1 MTANAEERRSERE
14 LLHFDSFTLDV
25 GKRALF
31 EGCDRVRITSKP
43 LETLIYLVERRGR
56 VIEKQEI
63 LDFVWKDTFVTEDV
77 LVQAV
82 KEIRRV
88 LADNKD
94 EPRFIKTIPRQG
106 YRFIADTSVE
116 IPFPPAKTGDRPA
129 LTAVPAR
136 DERKRFLSA
145 HVLFAVFAAVTV
157 VGTLIWFFR
166 PMATDPD
173 KRLPPTVG
181 THSISHL
188 QTGEFPVGKPS
199 FSPDGQLVLYVGSSR
214 ETSGYGDIFVM
225 PASGGDS
232 LQVTKRVSPSG
243 DLPVFTADGSHIV
256 FSRPRGGEGESRLLD
271 LYIVPS
277 SGGEMRLY
285 LPEASGAGYSPDGN
299 FVAYTK
305 HLPSHKALR
314 VSSTDNLA
322 EYKEVATGGFTPRWS
337 PDGRWLSFTTSDPN
351 GGVGD
356 IWVVETST
364 LTGASN
370 LTNDPQ
376 QIYGLTWTP
385 NSQSIIFSSKRTG
398 PDLLWMISANGGP
411 LRQIITNVGESS
423 APSIG
428 PDADFLIFQNVR
440 VLSDLRL
447 SELDQTNG
455 ARLITHGEFHRWPKL
470 SPSGKKAV
478 SVMRYPDFGDHLYL
492 TDLESGGSARLV
504 DGAASYPSWA
514 DEDNVA
520 YISRPRDG
528 TASHIFVV
536 NIGSGVKTPL
546 TQFSEPAAWLA
557 VHPAKRKL
565 AVVLTGS
572 DSRQKIVV
580 RHLDSNHDETI
591 VEGGE
596 YSSLHWR
603 PDGSAL
609 LWSGPAQASA
619 PSSDGIWICEM
630 APKQVRRLAPDGYA
644 PVWGTRSKSI
654 YFSRGREKSG
664 LWLLDPVSGE
674 IHKIR
679 TWPEFTA
686 FDLAGSRL
694 LFAPGESRGQIYS
707 VRFDQ

>member
-1 MTANAEERRSERE
+1 MAIAEENITEGK
-14 LLHFDSFTLDV
+14 LVHFEGFTLNV
-25 GKRALF
+25 RKHGLFRGK
-31 EGCDRVRITSKP
+31 DRIRLTAKP
-43 LETLIYLVERRGR
+43 LETLIFLVEKHGQ
-56 VIEKQEI
+56 VAEKREI
-63 LDFVWKDTFVTEDV
+63 LDAVWKDTFVTEDV

-82 KEIRRV
+82 KELRRV
-88 LADNKD
+88 LGDDKAA
-94 EPRFIKTIPRQG
+94 PRFIQTVPRQG

-116 IPFPPAKTGDRPA
+116 LPFTTADSGDRASLSLVPVRAEQKWLVSPRLLVTA
-129 LTAVPAR
+129 LLVIAV
-136 DERKRFLSA
+136 
-145 HVLFAVFAAVTV
+145 V
-157 VGTLIWFFR
+157 VGLFWFFR
-166 PMATDPD
+166 PIGSDPNPQ
-173 KRLPPTVG
+173 LPTTVA

-188 QTGEFPVGKPS
+188 QTGEFPVGKPA
-199 FSPDGQLVLYVGSSR
+199 FSPDGKLILYVGSSR
-214 ETSGYGDIFVM
+214 ETSGYGDLFVM

-232 LQVTKRVSPSG
+232 LQITKRVSPSG

-285 LPEASGAGYSPDGN
+285 LPEASGAGYSHDGN

-322 EYKEVATGGFTPRWS
+322 EYKEVATGAFTPRWS

-428 PDADFLIFQNVR
+428 PDADLLIFQNVR

-447 SELDQTNG
+447 SGLDQTSE

-470 SPSGKKAV
+470 SPSAKKAV
-478 SVMRYPDFGDHLYL
+478 SVTRYPDFGDHLYL
-492 TDLESGGSARLV
+492 TDLESGVSARLG
-504 DGAASYPSWA
+504 DGTASYPCWA

-520 YISRPRDG
+520 YIARPSDG
-528 TASHIFVV
+528 KTTHIYVL

-557 VHPAKRKL
+557 MHPSKRKL

-572 DSRQKIVV
+572 DLRQRIVV
-580 RHLDSNHDETI
+580 RHLDSNHDETV

-596 YSSLHWR
+596 YSSLQWL

-630 APKQVRRLAPDGYA
+630 APKQVHRLAPDGYA

-654 YFSRGREKSG
+654 YFSRGRKKSG
-664 LWLLDPVSGE
+664 LWRLDPVSGE
-674 IHKIR
+674 SHKIR

-686 FDLAGSRL
+686 FDLSGSRL
-694 LFAPGESRGQIYS
+694 LFASGESRGQIYF